1 MSWTLNPVVA
11 GEMVGCT
18 PPESMRLAWSSLA
31 LGNESPVNLFVFY
44 LSYTLGETGGGKFVL
59 GWGDGETIFLFCMI
73 LQSCSC
79 CRHCM
84 LCLVHVTM
92 QALLSK
98 E

>member
-1 MSWTLNPVVA
+1 MTLLSSEGGKDSHTKQVQQEIVKTPVHMGGV
-11 GEMVGCT
+11 
-18 PPESMRLAWSSLA
+18 
-31 LGNESPVNLFVFY
+31 FVFY

-73 LQSCSC
+73 SQTCSC